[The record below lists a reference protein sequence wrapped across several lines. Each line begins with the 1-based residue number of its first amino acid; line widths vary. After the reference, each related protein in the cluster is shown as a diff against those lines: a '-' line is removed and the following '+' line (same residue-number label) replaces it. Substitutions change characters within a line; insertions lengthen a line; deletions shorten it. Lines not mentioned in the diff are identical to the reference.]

1 MNINEQL
8 GYVYD
13 WLAVN
18 KLSLNTKK
26 TKYMIFHAMNKKI
39 DDLIPEIK
47 IDDLLIERVS
57 NFNFPWT
64 DFKWNI
70 SWKPHIDIIANKITE
85 FSGVLN
91 RLKRYLP
98 GYVLRTLYC
107 SMVQSRLTYCIL
119 AWGFNYQRLVKIQK
133 RFLRIISFN

>member
-8 GYVYD
+8 RYVYD

-26 TKYMIFHAMNKKI
+26 TKYMVFHAMNKKI

-47 IDDLLIERVS
+47 IDDKLIERVS
-57 NFNFPWT
+57 NFNFLGLT
-64 DFKWNI
+64 SNENI
-70 SWKPHIDIIANKITE
+70 SCRPNIYIIANKITI
-85 FSGVLN
+85 FPGVLN

-98 GYVLRTLYC
+98 GYILRTLYC
-107 SMVQSRLTYCIL
+107 SVVQSRLTYCIL
-119 AWGFNYQRLVKIQK
+119 ALGFNYQRLVKYK
-133 RFLRIISFN
+133 SVLRELYH